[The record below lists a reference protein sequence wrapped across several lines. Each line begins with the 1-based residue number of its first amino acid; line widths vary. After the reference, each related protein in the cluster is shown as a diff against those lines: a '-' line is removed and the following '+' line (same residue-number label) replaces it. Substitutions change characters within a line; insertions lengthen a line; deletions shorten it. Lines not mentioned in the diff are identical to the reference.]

1 MLRSANTRSQSRSGL
16 CSSLLSVGDYRDDR
30 VCSMRKMQGR
40 ARHLVGDAA
49 RRNSRNQGPMR
60 GGGLLRSANT
70 RSQSRSGLCSSLFAS
85 SMILL
90 ATIATTGFARSVRCK
105 ASHVISNA
113 TPMMRLIS
121 GSTCSPFKYGVMGM
135 LRYTAY
141 GGYFHRQVL
150 RAKRKFAVTRKQQSA
165 LKSSGR
171 ARIHNRLNDSD
182 IIVAPVATIPGL
194 PHHALDPGRT
204 PNTRPGFP
212 LAPLSRHA
220 DDVPGSITECCP
232 TRIGHQANPR
242 STYRAPM
249 VVAAL
254 R

>member
-1 MLRSANTRSQSRSGL
+1 MQLEEIAEIRVLYA
-16 CSSLLSVGDYRDDR
+16 VA
-30 VCSMRKMQGR
+30 VCSDRPIPVRRAGQGCAPR
-40 ARHLVGDAA
+40 F
-49 RRNSRNQGPMR
+49 
-60 GGGLLRSANT
+60 
-70 RSQSRSGLCSSLFAS
+70 C
-85 SMILL
+85 LL
-90 ATIATTGFARSVRCK
+90 ATIATTGFARCVRCK
-105 ASHVISNA
+105 AAHVISNA

-212 LAPLSRHA
+212 LAPLRRARLAEMISSEA
-220 DDVPGSITECCP
+220 CP
-232 TRIGHQANPR
+232 TSP
-242 STYRAPM
+242 S
-249 VVAAL
+249 
-254 R
+254 